1 MPQSRRRSPRT
12 VAAADCS
19 LGERGLSR
27 LIASANMAA
36 ECKPSTHILA
46 LVKQAEIP
54 TPSGD
59 VLKRL
64 AGIAVQVEELLAADQ
79 PAGKAPVGLTRIK
92 NDRRRSMEQILV
104 LLADSELKSYL
115 AEVRALVS

>member
-1 MPQSRRRSPRT
+1 M
-12 VAAADCS
+12 
-19 LGERGLSR
+19 
-27 LIASANMAA
+27 
-36 ECKPSTHILA
+36 
-46 LVKQAEIP
+46 KQAEIP

-79 PAGKAPVGLTRIK
+79 SAGKAPVGLTRIK

>member
-12 VAAADCS
+12 LAAADCS

-46 LVKQAEIP
+46 LVKQAKIP
-54 TPSGD
+54 TPSGA

-79 PAGKAPVGLTRIK
+79 SAGKAVGLPRVK
-92 NDRRRSMEQILV
+92 NNRRRPKEHNLFPPTGT
-104 LLADSELKSYL
+104 
-115 AEVRALVS
+115 

>member
-1 MPQSRRRSPRT
+1 
-12 VAAADCS
+12 
-19 LGERGLSR
+19 
-27 LIASANMAA
+27 
-36 ECKPSTHILA
+36 
-46 LVKQAEIP
+46 VKQAKIP
-54 TPSGD
+54 TPSGA

>member
-1 MPQSRRRSPRT
+1 
-12 VAAADCS
+12 
-19 LGERGLSR
+19 
-27 LIASANMAA
+27 
-36 ECKPSTHILA
+36 
-46 LVKQAEIP
+46 VKQAEIP
-54 TPSGD
+54 TPSGA

>member
-1 MPQSRRRSPRT
+1 
-12 VAAADCS
+12 
-19 LGERGLSR
+19 
-27 LIASANMAA
+27 MAA

-64 AGIAVQVEELLAADQ
+64 AGIAVQVEELLAADHDAHR
-79 PAGKAPVGLTRIK
+79 PAEALRPGYRT
-92 NDRRRSMEQILV
+92 
-104 LLADSELKSYL
+104 AD
-115 AEVRALVS
+115 AGGGAA

>member
-1 MPQSRRRSPRT
+1 L
-12 VAAADCS
+12 AAAAWS
-19 LGERGLSR
+19 LAERGLSR
-27 LIASANMAA
+27 LTASAIMAA
-36 ECKPSTHILA
+36 ECKPSPHILA

-54 TPSGD
+54 TPSGA

-64 AGIAVQVEELLAADQ
+64 AGVAVHVEEWLAADQ

-92 NDRRRSMEQILV
+92 NDRRRSLEQILV